1 MASLKFIMDV
11 DDDDDQPDPPPTAR
25 RDGQGDTRYIAPINS
40 SNQAPPSQAY
50 PSHVSGPDQVT
61 GQNTSSTSIRP
72 VAGSRRAPA
81 TTRNPNAPSPSASSS
96 RLSRRRPSTASNESM
111 EHAGYGSAASSSSV
125 GAGLNPSNSPMRPM
139 SSTASSS
146 SNMPV
151 KYTPITGRVSRA
163 RKGVPVHV
171 CEICRPPKVCLVQ
184 ILSQEGSTV
193 SY

>member
-11 DDDDDQPDPPPTAR
+11 DDDDQPDPPPSR
-25 RDGQGDTRYIAPINS
+25 GDGQGDTRNIASIHS

-61 GQNTSSTSIRP
+61 RQNTSSTSITP

-81 TTRNPNAPSPSASSS
+81 ATRNPNAPSPSTSSS
-96 RLSRRRPSTASNESM
+96 RPSRRRPSTASNDSM
-111 EHAGYGSAASSSSV
+111 EHAGYGSAASSSSI

-146 SNMPV
+146 SSMPV

-163 RKGVPVHV
+163 RKGVPVHI
-171 CEICRPPKVCLVQ
+171 CEICRPPKVRLAR
-184 ILSQEGSTV
+184 ILS
-193 SY
+193 